1 MLTKKKNLKLRALMA
16 ENGITQSRLAEK
28 LKMGVSTLN
37 RKLNGTAP
45 WYYHEC
51 VLVSKYFGKSIVE
64 VFPAI
69 EDLQEC
75 SALSLNSGGCSL
87 AGETAGKYKK
97 IGGVKGEKHER

>member
-1 MLTKKKNLKLRALMA
+1 MLTKKKNLKLRTLMA

-28 LKMGVSTLN
+28 LKMGASTLS

-51 VLVSKYFGKSIVE
+51 MLVSKFFGKSVVE

-69 EDLQEC
+69 DDLPDC
-75 SALSLNSGGCSL
+75 SALGADPDGCSL
-87 AGETAGKYKK
+87 AGETAGEYEKF
-97 IGGVKGEKHER
+97 GGVKGEKHER